1 MSVDLAEHS
10 LVLSK
15 LFSQDPILDISTM
28 SMLVNKV
35 SRDHSEGKWNTIA
48 PVYMIKLSPVLQ
60 VRWPGAYCPPGADFA
75 QCYPE
80 WCLGFVQG

>member
-15 LFSQDPILDISTM
+15 LFSQGLVLDISAM

-35 SRDHSEGKWNTIA
+35 RGLGPLGRQMEHHSTS
-48 PVYMIKLSPVLQ
+48 LH
-60 VRWPGAYCPPGADFA
+60 D
-75 QCYPE
+75 
-80 WCLGFVQG
+80 